1 MTSILKVDSIQ
12 NAAGTAAMTIGSSG
26 DVTISQAS
34 VDFWRLTANFASNAT
49 ITGWARPDDGFNA
62 SINGVTESSGVF
74 TFTKTGLYLINVAVW
89 GQNSTTADGS
99 FGAQLKVSNNNGS
112 SYDALAVTYS
122 GDSDTGSNNGSSMQ
136 GLINVTNISTFKFL
150 IEATSLASGTTI
162 RGATDQNYTHFSS
175 IKLAP
180 AQ

>member
-1 MTSILKVDSIQ
+1 MSKILVNELAHTND
-12 NAAGTAAMTIGSSG
+12 TTAMTIDSSG
-26 DVTISQAS
+26 NVAMSQAS

-49 ITGWARPDDGFNA
+49 ITGWERPDDGFNA

-89 GQNSTTADGS
+89 GQNATTADGS